1 MGFICLI
8 GQAVWAQSPF
18 VEVFQRVGSSAY
30 TISFQNTLTVNREGG
45 HIQGIQWVGD
55 SFLLSGSSSTVSY
68 YATVTDGEVV
78 RVDTLLHRP
87 YKHAGGFQI
96 NDGLL
101 AIGVEDNEAK
111 SASQVLVYDFSE
123 PSDPPS
129 QPIQVVQREGKVK
142 RATAGCVAIAEY
154 REHCML
160 LVGDW
165 DTRHIDLYQ
174 IPVDRI
180 DDSATDFTITGS
192 ITLEEHSRRGWI
204 DTAWWSYQNI
214 NLFKVEDSLYLV
226 GLGINDQKEN
236 VADIFTVSLE
246 PELKLAK
253 VASRT
258 FPIQYQTSFLWG
270 AGVDWNP
277 ETTQMRILTTPYSI
291 QEESTIVVY
300 Q

>member
-1 MGFICLI
+1 M
-8 GQAVWAQSPF
+8 
-18 VEVFQRVGSSAY
+18 
-30 TISFQNTLTVNREGG
+30 
-45 HIQGIQWVGD
+45 
-55 SFLLSGSSSTVSY
+55 LSGSTSSVSY
-68 YATVTDGEVV
+68 YATVTEDEVV
-78 RVDTLLHRP
+78 RVDTLLHLP

-129 QPIQVVQREGKVK
+129 QPLLVVQREVKVK
-142 RATAGCVAIAEY
+142 RATAGCVAISDY
-154 REHCML
+154 DEHFIL

-165 DTRHIDLYQ
+165 DIRHLDLYQ
-174 IPVDRI
+174 I
-180 DDSATDFTITGS
+180 SANQVNDTKLSFTLTQS

-214 NLFKVEDSLYLV
+214 NLFKVEDSLCLV

-246 PELKLAK
+246 PELKLTK
-253 VASRT
+253 IASRT
-258 FPIQYQTSFLWG
+258 FPTKHQTSFLWG

-277 ETTQMRILTTPYSI
+277 ETTQMRILTTPYSM
-291 QEESTIVVY
+291 QEENIIVVY
-300 Q
+300 E